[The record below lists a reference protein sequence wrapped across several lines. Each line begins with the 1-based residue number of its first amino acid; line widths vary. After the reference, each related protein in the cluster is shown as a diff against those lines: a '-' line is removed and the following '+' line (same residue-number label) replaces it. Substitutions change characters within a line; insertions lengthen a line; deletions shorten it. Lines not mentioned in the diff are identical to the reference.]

1 MTSGTPKERWCNWK
15 GETTDWAGPLP
26 SLEMVSSGM
35 VFASP
40 DQLRFRDPKAFFPGN
55 VHNNISLWQQ
65 IMPGGR
71 PKSDEILKYLELGVD
86 VTDFFTPLKGIFQ
99 GKFYDHPTPPQ
110 AWFPNSKSCIPFDNF
125 VTETILS
132 RVSNRS
138 LLVWGKVGD
147 IEPPTIVMPITVEP
161 GKPRM
166 CHDER
171 YLNCW
176 IRDLP
181 FSLDLISDLPRYLE
195 FEHYQSTCDDKSG
208 YDHILLS
215 GISSAF
221 FGLEWKVC

>member
-125 VTETILS
+125 VEGHDQARFPS
-132 RVSNRS
+132 PFRQESQVRS
-138 LLVWGKVGD
+138 VKGGHPRQEVGRPQATSEVRGENQFLL
-147 IEPPTIVMPITVEP
+147 P
-161 GKPRM
+161 GYPGGSAVRKESIR
-166 CHDER
+166 R
-171 YLNCW
+171 YL
-176 IRDLP
+176 
-181 FSLDLISDLPRYLE
+181 
-195 FEHYQSTCDDKSG
+195 
-208 YDHILLS
+208 
-215 GISSAF
+215 
-221 FGLEWKVC
+221 